1 MTNKINNNQNLN
13 SSLTL
18 IDLIHLFTKNF
29 KKIVIITGL
38 FCIISIILYF
48 FVFKLIFLSDATIK
62 SSVKSS
68 GLMSVLDGGG
78 LPDIGGLDDIG
89 LSGSKSAKE
98 LAVYEEILK
107 SRRCLEALILHFKI
121 MEKEEY
127 LFLEDAVKDFREN
140 RLTIKQDKLS
150 GIMSIGIYDEDP
162 IVAKDMLVFLLD
174 ILDKINIEMN
184 VLNAKNNREFIEK
197 RYNQAK
203 EDLVKSEDSLKS
215 FQLIYGIAPDMQI
228 KASAQ
233 AVFSLEA
240 ELKAEEVKLDVIK
253 NILSNNEPEVK
264 LQESKVNSLRTKI
277 SEVQTSTDLTD
288 FLRLG
293 NSPQI
298 AQTYLRLVR
307 DVEIQTKILSFMVPI
322 YEQAKIEEKRET
334 PTVIIL
340 DQPNIAERKSKPKR
354 LTMVLI
360 ITFLGFFS
368 ATSFFILKYK
378 YDSFKKEYL
387 QSV

>member
-368 ATSFFILKYK
+368 AISFFILKYK